1 MAMINEQ
8 AFLDLLTEVQTHHRT
23 MVLTQSY
30 DKSRIIDVDLV
41 NREINLKSSPYN
53 KFISVSEDHYAET
66 LYFRMPRYYDGVDL
80 LQMVLVVEYVNAK
93 GESYIAPIIV
103 KDIASEPGNIIF
115 GWCIHGNAS
124 IQAGTLEFAFH
135 LFQIDLTTHELTYSL
150 RTKPA
155 SSTVMKSIPSVAAKY
170 ESGLLNAYSLD
181 EVLAGI
187 MQNTTLWWNNL

>member
-30 DKSRIIDVDLV
+30 DKSRIIDVDLI

-80 LQMVLVVEYVNAK
+80 L
-93 GESYIAPIIV
+93 
-103 KDIASEPGNIIF
+103 
-115 GWCIHGNAS
+115 
-124 IQAGTLEFAFH
+124 
-135 LFQIDLTTHELTYSL
+135 
-150 RTKPA
+150 
-155 SSTVMKSIPSVAAKY
+155 
-170 ESGLLNAYSLD
+170 
-181 EVLAGI
+181 
-187 MQNTTLWWNNL
+187 